1 MTDLY
6 NDDSYLSSN
15 CKSNCKNK
23 HKNYDEI
30 REIPNFNNDI
40 KTLSSAVSL
49 FDYCHCQINTNLY
62 TNLNTDLEFDPAY
75 SMTNIINNEVTFFER
90 DSATSFNFTKFDN
103 IALKN
108 IQDIDN
114 IDEMINIH
122 EIQDIHHSYEDKLSK
137 IKNTKLFIIYKQPK
151 QRCIHRHKSSLH
163 KNQLKNLVKK
173 DFMKCIK
180 GPEKNVLGFGNFKFE
195 NLLKKKINFP
205 YSELRKKIK
214 KGKIR
219 IFDDD
224 LIVKKII
231 NNFCKFVKLIMN
243 FIQEDTMYNNDNVEF
258 KIVEKNKNFCSK
270 KDASLFLQNVKLEN
284 CFKTTFKDFTYT
296 DFRSKNV
303 EILLNM
309 TFFKIFKNVFVNS
322 KFFHNYLITSLG
334 NKFGDDY
341 LSYFLYFIKDMI
353 SEMEQTRY

>member
-122 EIQDIHHSYEDKLSK
+122 
-137 IKNTKLFIIYKQPK
+137 
-151 QRCIHRHKSSLH
+151 
-163 KNQLKNLVKK
+163 
-173 DFMKCIK
+173 
-180 GPEKNVLGFGNFKFE
+180 
-195 NLLKKKINFP
+195 
-205 YSELRKKIK
+205 
-214 KGKIR
+214 
-219 IFDDD
+219 
-224 LIVKKII
+224 
-231 NNFCKFVKLIMN
+231 
-243 FIQEDTMYNNDNVEF
+243 
-258 KIVEKNKNFCSK
+258 
-270 KDASLFLQNVKLEN
+270 
-284 CFKTTFKDFTYT
+284 
-296 DFRSKNV
+296 
-303 EILLNM
+303 
-309 TFFKIFKNVFVNS
+309 
-322 KFFHNYLITSLG
+322 
-334 NKFGDDY
+334 
-341 LSYFLYFIKDMI
+341 
-353 SEMEQTRY
+353 